1 MAEPRNKE
9 EFRQYIFRR
18 MGYPIQP
25 IPVDTDQAYDRI
37 DDALA
42 MFREYHYNA
51 TERLIY
57 THELTSQD
65 ISNRYITI
73 PEHIIGISQ
82 ILDRAIGGSFSSIL
96 MNNSWYIAA
105 NALNDANS
113 SQSLVPYYLAMTNLS
128 NINFFFG
135 SKPTVRYN
143 RHNNKLTIQWDWSLM
158 SPGEFVVVDTIAYV
172 NADDYADVW
181 SDRWLKEYA
190 FNLMKRQMGEN
201 LKLTGN
207 IQLLGGITLNGDQ
220 IWVEANEKI
229 RELEEQLIKSLA
241 MPPMDFIA

>member
-1 MAEPRNKE
+1 MAEPVTKE
-9 EFRQYIFRR
+9 EFKDYLFRR
-18 MGYPIQP
+18 LGYPLQP
-25 IPVDTDQAYDRI
+25 IPIHDTQAYDRI

-51 TERLIY
+51 TERVIF
-57 THELTSQD
+57 THQLTSSD
-65 ISNRYITI
+65 ITNKYITV
-73 PEHIIGISQ
+73 PNHIIGISQ
-82 ILDRAIGGSFSSIL
+82 ILDRSIGGTFSSIL

-128 NINFFFG
+128 NINYFFG
-135 SKPTVRYN
+135 SKPTVRFN
-143 RHNNKLTIQWDWSLM
+143 RLNNKLHIQWDWTQF
-158 SPGEFVVVDTIAYV
+158 SPGEYVVADAIGYVDE
-172 NADDYADVW
+172 NDYTEIW

-220 IWVEANEKI
+220 IWNEANEKI
-229 RELEEQLIKSLA
+229 RELEEQLVKSLSS
-241 MPPMDFIA
+241 PPMDFIA